1 MPISMS
7 NVTRPVFFLSVTP
20 IVIYCSMVQLLPL
33 CRLFSMTFAT
43 AFMKSANKYLSLLLK
58 FLLFFL
64 SMGNTVHA
72 LFPLSLSSPH

>member
-1 MPISMS
+1 MS
-7 NVTRPVFFLSVTP
+7 NVTRPVFFLYVTP

-58 FLLFFL
+58 FLIFL
-64 SMGNTVHA
+64 SMGYTVHA